1 MRQPDAVRAVTSLP
15 IIDSGRLKF
24 RRLFTVLTMNEKEQV
39 LSHIRTH
46 PGCTSTGV
54 ANEVYGKQK
63 WSGWIF
69 ARRDID
75 TLIEEGLVEERFEE
89 GVSKFYAKEAV

>member
-1 MRQPDAVRAVTSLP
+1 ML
-15 IIDSGRLKF
+15 
-24 RRLFTVLTMNEKEQV
+24 
-39 LSHIRTH
+39 
-46 PGCTSTGV
+46 
-54 ANEVYGKQK
+54 
-63 WSGWIF
+63 

>member
-1 MRQPDAVRAVTSLP
+1 
-15 IIDSGRLKF
+15 
-24 RRLFTVLTMNEKEQV
+24 MNEKEQV

-89 GVSKFYAKEAV
+89 GISKFYAKEAV

>member
-1 MRQPDAVRAVTSLP
+1 
-15 IIDSGRLKF
+15 
-24 RRLFTVLTMNEKEQV
+24 MNEKEQV
-39 LSHIRTH
+39 LSHIRAH

-63 WSGWIF
+63 WSGWILV
-69 ARRDID
+69 RRDID
-75 TLIEEGLVEERFEE
+75 TLIEEGLVEERFEQ

>member
-1 MRQPDAVRAVTSLP
+1 
-15 IIDSGRLKF
+15 
-24 RRLFTVLTMNEKEQV
+24 MNEKEQV
-39 LSHIRTH
+39 LAYIRAH

-75 TLIEEGLVEERFEE
+75 ALIDEGSVVERFEQ
-89 GVSKFYAKEAV
+89 GISKFYAKEAV